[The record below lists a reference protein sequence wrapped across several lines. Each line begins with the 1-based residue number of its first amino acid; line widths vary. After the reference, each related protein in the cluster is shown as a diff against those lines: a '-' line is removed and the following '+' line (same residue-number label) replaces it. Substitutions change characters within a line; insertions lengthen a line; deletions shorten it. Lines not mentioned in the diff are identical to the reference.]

1 MEIEKNN
8 RVNSLFEFYAP
19 LLTKKQYHYL
29 QLYYADDYSLGEIA
43 AEFNVSR
50 QAVYD
55 NIKRTEKILEA
66 YEQKLQLYHD
76 FQIRND
82 AVDRLQAYVQAHYR
96 QDQQLM
102 QLVGELEQDEA
113 DE

>member
-43 AEFNVSR
+43 EDFSVSR

-55 NIKRTEKILEA
+55 NIKRTEKILED
-66 YEQKLQLYHD
+66 YEQKLQLYRN
-76 FQIRND
+76 FQVRNN
-82 AVDRLQAYVQAHYR
+82 ATDRLQAYVQQHYA

-102 QLVGELEQDEA
+102 QLISELEQDEA
-113 DE
+113 D